1 MAGATA
7 LPESHAASG
16 APLARRGLFRRA
28 ETPPGEPRRIGY
40 VYVLP
45 AFLVYGAFVLVP
57 FGHTAWL
64 SFHAWDGITP
74 ATWVGLDNYRSI
86 LTDAE
91 VRATF
96 GHALVLIVFY
106 AVLPLALGL
115 LLAASLSRMRVRGLT
130 FFRAVLFLPQVIS
143 LVAVGV
149 IWKWILGPEG
159 SLNEALRGIGLQ
171 SAARPWLGDFGWAL
185 PSVGLVGTWVMYG
198 LALVLLIAGVQ
209 KIPASL
215 YDAARVDGAGPLRE
229 FFAVTLPGLRNE
241 IVVVLVLTTT
251 TALRSFDLVYVMTQG
266 GPGTSTEVPSYRLYT
281 AAFQTGEAGLGA
293 SIGITLAIVI
303 FALAFAITRIGE
315 RGAR

>member
-1 MAGATA
+1 VAGATA
-7 LPESHAASG
+7 FTESEAASG
-16 APLARRGLFRRA
+16 LSLARRGLFRRT
-28 ETPPGEPRRIGY
+28 ETPPGEPRRVGY
-40 VYVLP
+40 LYILP
-45 AFLVYGAFVLVP
+45 ALVLYSAFVLAP
-57 FGHTAWL
+57 FGHTAWISL
-64 SFHAWDGITP
+64 HAWDGITP
-74 ATWVGLDNYRSI
+74 ATWVGLDNYRDI
-86 LTDAE
+86 LTDDQ

-106 AVLPLALGL
+106 SALPLVLGL

-159 SLNEALRGIGLQ
+159 SVNEALRGIGLQ

-198 LALVLLIAGVQ
+198 LAMVLLIAGVQ
-209 KIPASL
+209 KIPPSL
-215 YDAARVDGAGPLRE
+215 YDAARVDGAGPVRE
-229 FFAVTLPGLRNE
+229 FLAVTLPGLRNE

-266 GPGTSTEVPSYRLYT
+266 GPGTSTEVPSYRLYN
-281 AAFQTGEAGLGA
+281 AAFQTGQAGLGA
-293 SIGITLAIVI
+293 AIGITLAIVI
-303 FALAFAITRIGE
+303 FGLAFAITRIGE
-315 RGAR
+315 RGGQ